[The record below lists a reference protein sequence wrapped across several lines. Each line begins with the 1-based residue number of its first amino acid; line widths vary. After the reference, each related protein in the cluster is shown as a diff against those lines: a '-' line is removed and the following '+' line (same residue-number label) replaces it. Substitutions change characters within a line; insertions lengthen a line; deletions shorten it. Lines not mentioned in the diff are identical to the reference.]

1 MNKKYDKSDIILKGI
16 ELFRDRG
23 YGNTGIQDILKACGI
38 PKGSFYNFFDSKE
51 AFALESIS
59 FYSQGSIN
67 YLKHLDEDTSLSSKE
82 KIKRFFII
90 TNDQFKQENC
100 RLNCLLLSLT
110 TEISDEN
117 SPFAVSI
124 SNNIDQMKAY
134 ITKWIVDGQEQG
146 LIKSDFDALVITDFL
161 YDGFHGA
168 ITRMKYQQ
176 NRSALDHFETNT
188 LGLFLNE

>member
-1 MNKKYDKSDIILKGI
+1 MNKKYNKTDIIQKGI

-59 FYSQGSIN
+59 YYSNGSLD
-67 YLKHLDEDTSLSSKE
+67 YLTTLHEDMSLSPQN
-82 KIKRFFII
+82 KIRRFFII
-90 TNDQFKQENC
+90 TNDNLRRENC
-100 RLNCLLLSLT
+100 KLNCLLLSMT
-110 TEISDEN
+110 NEISGEQ
-117 SPFAVSI
+117 SPFAKSI
-124 SNNIDQMKAY
+124 SINIEKMKAF
-134 ITKWIVDGQEQG
+134 ITQWISLGQDDGS
-146 LIKSDFDALVITDFL
+146 IKTELPAEVITDLL

-176 NRSALDHFETNT
+176 NQNALNHFEKYNMEM
-188 LGLFLNE
+188 FFN

>member
-1 MNKKYDKSDIILKGI
+1 MNQKYDKTDIIQKGI

-59 FYSQGSIN
+59 FYSQGSLK
-67 YLKHLDEDTSLSSKE
+67 YLNSLDEDSSLSSQE

-90 TNDQFKQENC
+90 NNDRLRQENC
-100 RLNCLLLSLT
+100 KLNCLLLSMT
-110 TEISDEN
+110 TEISSDD
-117 SPFAVSI
+117 SPFAKSI
-124 SNNIDQMKAY
+124 SGNIDAMKSY
-134 ITKWIVDGQEQG
+134 ITKWIIEGQTNG
-146 LIKSDFDALVITDFL
+146 SVKTDFTPLVITDLL

-176 NRSALDHFETNT
+176 NKNALDHFESYTMAMFFN
-188 LGLFLNE
+188 